1 MANRVYKLTWVGTY
15 ADGVVTSNGLH
26 YETQPPT
33 LGDEPAPVDVLNKLD
48 TELTTLYRNCL
59 PSAIT
64 VHAITLAECLSP
76 AEIAGGSVPH
86 GAAKELELAGTL
98 SPADT
103 KIPEAI
109 AAIIQLRTGV
119 PLRSARGYIALP
131 SPLGS
136 ASLTNGGL
144 WTGSTKS
151 AYDAFA
157 AKLDDDYEIG
167 TVAVTSIVP
176 MVYSRTRHDRG
187 VSPWTF
193 QVEAAT
199 LVNKARWRRSRT
211 TAP

>member
-1 MANRVYKLTWVGTY
+1 MANRVYAVRWIGTY
-15 ADGVVTSNGLH
+15 SDGVSVVNGLH

-59 PSAIT
+59 PSAVT
-64 VHAITLAECLSP
+64 VHAITLAERLSP
-76 AEIAGGSVPH
+76 SEIASGQVPH

-103 KIPEAI
+103 KLPEAI
-109 AAIIQLRTGV
+109 SAIVQLRTGV
-119 PLRSARGYIALP
+119 PLRSARGYVALP

-157 AKLDDDYEIG
+157 AKVDDDYEIG

-176 MVYSRTRHDRG
+176 VVYSPTRHDRG
-187 VSPWTF
+187 VSPWSF
-193 QVEAAT
+193 QVEAGT
-199 LVNKARWRRSRT
+199 LVNKAKWRRSRT